1 MDIQD
6 LLLVILSELSLTRHL
21 HHNTAQAQKE
31 GIAQS
36 HLAIILCR
44 SGGKFVLFSYENVL
58 FIVINYKVSY
68 LDQNRYTFSVH
79 SNDRISS

>member
-6 LLLVILSELSLTRHL
+6 LLLVIRSELSLTHHL

-36 HLAIILCR
+36 HLAIVIINIAVQKLVVASKSVFCFL
-44 SGGKFVLFSYENVL
+44 KNKCL
-58 FIVINYKVSY
+58 FIASYNYKVLITSL
-68 LDQNRYTFSVH
+68 LD
-79 SNDRISS
+79 